1 MAKEQINTVA
11 GTRITRVYSAKF
23 YYFKYVTEERNKWFN
38 VFPLVFSLGKR
49 GNIIQGLDFHYI
61 PPNMRIPLLTM
72 LRNLQPNLTKQPV
85 AFARYFNKLMWT
97 QRKWKPAQAC
107 FKKYTLDNI
116 RGGKIIRIAPKDWDE
131 VLLRPKIDKFVTQK
145 GSKVASGRVW
155 KDSIKYIRG

>member
-1 MAKEQINTVA
+1 
-11 GTRITRVYSAKF
+11 
-23 YYFKYVTEERNKWFN
+23 
-38 VFPLVFSLGKR
+38 
-49 GNIIQGLDFHYI
+49 
-61 PPNMRIPLLTM
+61 MRRPLLTM

-116 RGGKIIRIAPKDWDE
+116 RGGKIIRIAPNEWDE
-131 VLLRPKIDKFVTQK
+131 ILLRPKIDKFVTQK